1 MEMLHNDSK
10 VKFDPIFGIIVS
22 MIGPWNLIGF
32 EPPRTVPGIEN
43 VSFKMTRVCQRY
55 SKVQALEVQTH
66 CAQFI

>member
-1 MEMLHNDSK
+1 MEMFHNDSK
-10 VKFDPIFGIIVS
+10 VKFDPFFGIFIS
-22 MIGPWNLIGF
+22 MIGSWNLIGF